1 MVDQGFFS
9 SEKRRMA
16 GEKENKPFFSVK
28 VEPVQIAN
36 NINSYQN
43 QTPSTKYPGDDY
55 TDSLKESYKPKEE
68 KPSYKDT
75 PFTTSF
81 GDTYTSDPYTR
92 KDGFSVLDG
101 GPNNAKL
108 LRKSYEDKNFSQPH
122 SIEGGKENFIK
133 ERNAYLSSIGKNIP
147 ESYAE
152 KKVITGP
159 FSAFKSMFSDDYQ
172 KGQINTRLKRFEEDS
187 ANYDYQAY
195 RKDLRDKAFAESSL
209 GDAEKNYYYKDFQK
223 PGEFRTERQLDSYLK
238 DRGAFMTNMP
248 SNFEGGVSG
257 LGKTTDDFS
266 KDQRYQSTGG
276 EEAKLN
282 RLEKAKEEANPSVLQ
297 KVGNF
302 LGDTFN
308 ALTGTQ
314 PAESS
319 TLDSV
324 VSSIDTDRAQQALSA
339 ASSFAGGNS
348 QANYG
353 SGRTGGFGIGT
364 YGKGMPSNPG
374 SQRQTGVGVSA
385 GNLSRHKAGPSA
397 SKRGISK
404 STSRGQGGGTA
415 SRSKGGSFGGS
426 RKSNTGSKQSSRG
439 TAGSRGRGGTGT
451 GSSRSGG
458 TTGRSASSASKGNTG
473 RGRSQCDIRT
483 KIDVSPLINSN
494 LVKDNLAE
502 VAYFVQ
508 EIKK

>member
-9 SEKRRMA
+9 SEKKRMA

-36 NINSYQN
+36 NINSYQD
-43 QTPSTKYPGDDY
+43 QTPSTRYPGDDY
-55 TDSLKESYKPKEE
+55 KDSVRESYTPKKELSAQDYAIDRFTKNEPGDFTERKDRFQRETINYGTDSDGTPTATDFFGRNIDYSTDTIKRYIATDAKEKYQAETQKRLDSAVDSMRALDQQASDFNYYKSNLKFNE
-68 KPSYKDT
+68 KGEPDQFNKFVKTAPEMRDLQ
-75 PFTTSF
+75 
-81 GDTYTSDPYTR
+81 
-92 KDGFSVLDG
+92 KQL
-101 GPNNAKL
+101 GPNENV
-108 LRKSYEDKNFSQPH
+108 DKYG
-122 SIEGGKENFIK
+122 IV
-133 ERNAYLSSIGKNIP
+133 RSS
-147 ESYAE
+147 
-152 KKVITGP
+152 
-159 FSAFKSMFSDDYQ
+159 
-172 KGQINTRLKRFEEDS
+172 
-187 ANYDYQAY
+187 
-195 RKDLRDKAFAESSL
+195 
-209 GDAEKNYYYKDFQK
+209 
-223 PGEFRTERQLDSYLK
+223 
-238 DRGAFMTNMP
+238 
-248 SNFEGGVSG
+248 
-257 LGKTTDDFS
+257 
-266 KDQRYQSTGG
+266 
-276 EEAKLN
+276 EEAKKIREKN
-282 RLEKAKEEANPSVLQ
+282 RLNEAKEETNPSVLQ
-297 KVGNF
+297 RVGNF

-308 ALTGTQ
+308 AITGTQ

-324 VSSIDTDRAQQALSA
+324 ASSIDTNRAQEALSA
-339 ASSFAGGNS
+339 ASSFTGGRSS

-385 GNLSRHKAGPSA
+385 GNLSRHKAGPST
-397 SKRGISK
+397 SRGGISK

-508 EIKK
+508 EIK